1 MEREGNSS
9 AIMKE
14 EAVQEAA
21 APSRVGLRRAVGGV
35 TWRAVLVGLV
45 LIPIHCYWIT
55 VFEVR
60 WYSLDS
66 TSLPLMITPIFLL
79 FCVVLANLPLRRWA
93 PEKALAQSE
102 LLVVYIMLVI
112 SGVFASHDVLQNLFG
127 AIGHAARTVHTRPE
141 SNWEALFFRY
151 MPWWLFVQ
159 DREAL
164 RGFYQGNSS
173 VLEDKFLLYWIGP
186 LAWWAL
192 FVMVLVIVFLSAN
205 VLLRQQWTR
214 NERLTFPLVQLPLA
228 MTAERDSLNFLRNRM
243 TWIGF
248 GLAFSVGLINGL
260 HVFFP
265 STPYLAQVKQY
276 NIAQNITSRPWN
288 AVGYTPI
295 SMYPFA
301 IGLGYFIPLDLSFS
315 CWFFYVAR
323 KLWQVFGAATGMD
336 SAANRGFPFF
346 GEQASGA
353 WIALAMVV
361 AYSTRTYLKHTWR
374 VVMGQEKEVE
384 PGDRRRF
391 ALAYAGL
398 FGGTAFVIAF
408 GVAAGLALWAALVFF
423 AIYFT
428 LSFAITRV
436 RAELGAPHE
445 IYFVNPQQI
454 MVNLFGTN
462 ALGAA
467 NLTVISAMYWMHRGY
482 RSHPM
487 PAQLESFRMA
497 ETGRIHLG
505 KLIVLTIAV
514 SLFSILSTYWANLAV
529 TYREGASAKC
539 IGFKSWVGAESF
551 NRLETWLGVGQGR
564 EVPRLV
570 YMAVGMGMVF
580 LLSAMRG
587 AFSWWPFHPAGY
599 ALAVSY
605 AMDYFWFCMAIAW
618 LVKLLLIRYGGMRI
632 HNLFIPFFLGMI
644 LGDYTIGS
652 IWAIIG
658 PLMGVQN
665 YKIYI

>member
-1 MEREGNSS
+1 MKAMEE
-9 AIMKE
+9 
-14 EAVQEAA
+14 VT
-21 APSRVGLRRAVGGV
+21 APPETEYRKPSGGV
-35 TWRAVLVGLV
+35 TWRAILIGAV

-79 FCVVLANLPLRRWA
+79 FCVVLGNLLLKLWSTRR
-93 PEKALAQSE
+93 ALDQGE

-151 MPWWLFVQ
+151 IPWWLFVQ

-173 VLEDKFLLYWIGP
+173 VLEDAFLRHWIGP

-192 FVMVLVIVFLSAN
+192 FLMVLVVVFLSAN
-205 VLLRQQWTR
+205 ILLRHQWTR

-228 MTAERDSLNFLRNRM
+228 MTAERDHLNFLRNRM

-248 GLAFSVGLINGL
+248 GLAFAVGLINGL

-276 NIAQNITSRPWN
+276 NIAQNITTRPWS

-323 KLWQVFGAATGMD
+323 KMWQVFGAATGMD
-336 SAANRGFPFF
+336 AAANRGFPFF

-353 WIALAMVV
+353 WLALAGVV
-361 AYSTRTYLKHTWR
+361 AYGSRNYLKHTWR
-374 VVMGQEKEVE
+374 VAIGAVKEDS
-384 PGDRRRF
+384 PGERRQF
-391 ALAYAGL
+391 MLAYIGL
-398 FGGTAFVIAF
+398 TLGTLFVIAF
-408 GVAAGLALWAALVFF
+408 GVKAGLALWAALVFF
-423 AIYFT
+423 GIYFT

-462 ALGAA
+462 MLGAA

-487 PAQLESFRMA
+487 PAQLESFKMA
-497 ETGRIHLG
+497 ESGRINLSR
-505 KLIVLTIAV
+505 LIVLTIAV
-514 SLFSILSTYWANLAV
+514 SLFSILATYWANLTV

-551 NRLETWLGVGQGR
+551 NRLETWLSVGQQR
-564 EVPRLV
+564 EMPRLV
-570 YMAVGMGMVF
+570 YMAVGAGLVLFM
-580 LLSAMRG
+580 SAMRG

-605 AMDYFWFCMAIAW
+605 AMDYFWFCMFIAW
-618 LVKLLLIRYGGMRI
+618 LVKLLLIRYGGMKT

>member
-1 MEREGNSS
+1 MK
-9 AIMKE
+9 AIE
-14 EAVQEAA
+14 EVT
-21 APSRVGLRRAVGGV
+21 APPRTEQRKASGGV
-35 TWRAVLVGLV
+35 TWRAVLIGAV

-79 FCVVLANLPLRRWA
+79 FCVVLGNLLLKLWLPHR
-93 PEKALAQSE
+93 ALDQGE

-151 MPWWLFVQ
+151 IPWWLFVQ

-164 RGFYQGNSS
+164 KGFYQGNSS
-173 VLEDKFLLYWIGP
+173 VLEDAFLRYWIGP

-192 FVMVLVIVFLSAN
+192 FLMVLVVVFLSAN
-205 VLLRQQWTR
+205 ILLRHQWTR

-228 MTAERDSLNFLRNRM
+228 MTAERDHLNFLRNRM

-248 GLAFSVGLINGL
+248 GFAFAIGLINGL

-276 NIAQNITSRPWN
+276 NIAQNITTRPWS

-323 KLWQVFGAATGMD
+323 KMWQVFGAATGMD
-336 SAANRGFPFF
+336 AAANRGFPFF

-353 WIALAMVV
+353 WLALAGVV
-361 AYSTRTYLKHTWR
+361 AYSSRSYLKHTWR
-374 VVMGQEKEVE
+374 VAVGAVKEDN
-384 PGDRRRF
+384 PGDRRQF
-391 ALAYAGL
+391 MLAYIGL
-398 FGGTAFVIAF
+398 TFGTLFVIAF
-408 GVAAGLALWAALVFF
+408 GVKAGLALWAALVFF
-423 AIYFT
+423 GIYFT

-462 ALGAA
+462 MLGAA

-487 PAQLESFRMA
+487 PAQLESFKMA
-497 ETGRIHLG
+497 ESGRINLSR
-505 KLIVLTIAV
+505 LIILTIVV
-514 SLFSILSTYWANLAV
+514 SLFSILATYWANLTV

-551 NRLETWLGVGQGR
+551 NRLETWLSVGQQR
-564 EVPRLV
+564 EMPRLV
-570 YMAVGMGMVF
+570 YMAVGAGLVLFM
-580 LLSAMRG
+580 SAMRS

-605 AMDYFWFCMAIAW
+605 AMDYFWFCMLIAW
-618 LVKLLLIRYGGMRI
+618 LVKLLLIRYGGMKT